1 MENGIYWIAYI
12 VDNLVKE
19 CLTDLKTIAQDAEMV
34 KEFNLAFTFT
44 VRT

>member
-19 CLTDLKTIAQDAEMV
+19 CLTESKNNCPGCRDG
-34 KEFNLAFTFT
+34 KESNLAFTFT